1 MLSQVIICDQQR
13 VYALGSSSLINDNPL
28 FNGHRI
34 IDNLVDLNQFPIQGL
49 SQLLVVDSSLFD
61 FKQSNAITQVLEL
74 KKGCR

>member
-34 IDNLVDLNQFPIQGL
+34 IDNLVDLNQFPIQG
-49 SQLLVVDSSLFD
+49 
-61 FKQSNAITQVLEL
+61 
-74 KKGCR
+74 